1 MPERVQLK
9 RTKGWKMPPN
19 TVKVDRATGFGNPF
33 PVIKGTQT
41 HMGETTDVWTVGT
54 WSGPAMWFQDTRE
67 AAIAL
72 AVEAFS
78 KWVMLPAQERLRQR
92 AQRELRGKNLGCWC
106 KPGEPC
112 HADVWLKLA
121 NPQ

>member
-9 RTKGWKMPPN
+9 RTKGWKMPAN

-54 WSGPAMWFQDTRE
+54 WSGPAMWFRDSKAE
-67 AAIAL
+67 ASAL
-72 AVEAFS
+72 SVQAFEA
-78 KWVMLPAQERLRQR
+78 WLQQPAQDALRR
-92 AQRELRGKNLGCWC
+92 RIAVELRGKNLGCWC
-106 KPGEPC
+106 KIGEPC
-112 HADVWLKLA
+112 HADVLLQLA
-121 NPQ
+121 NL